1 MVHAPIMSTTVAA
14 EMRRITGERDIQ
26 DPHFFIGLVV
36 ATDIRADDGRSP
48 RTIPLGAARR
58 TSTRL
63 GCPAMERPAPRRR
76 AWLHVIV
83 GCMSSGKTAEVVRLL
98 TRAGIAGQSVL
109 LLTPTTDTRVPAG
122 EIVSR
127 TGTRYPSRVVST
139 SADIEDQVA
148 SLDPDVV
155 GIEEAQF
162 FDGDLP
168 ATIERVVRSGR
179 TVIVSG
185 LDQDF
190 AGRPFGVVPELLA
203 RADEVTKLTA
213 ICVVCGG
220 EATRTQRL
228 RDGRPAHVDDEL
240 IVVGGIGDD
249 AYEARCRACHEVPGA

>member
-1 MVHAPIMSTTVAA
+1 
-14 EMRRITGERDIQ
+14 
-26 DPHFFIGLVV
+26 
-36 ATDIRADDGRSP
+36 
-48 RTIPLGAARR
+48 
-58 TSTRL
+58 
-63 GCPAMERPAPRRR
+63 
-76 AWLHVIV
+76 
-83 GCMSSGKTAEVVRLL
+83 MSSGKTAEVVRLL
-98 TRAGIAGQSVL
+98 TRAQIAGHRVL
-109 LLTPTTDTRVPAG
+109 LLTPATDTRIPAG

-127 TGTRYPSRVVST
+127 TGTRYPSRVVAGA
-139 SADIEDQVA
+139 ADVA
-148 SLDPDVV
+148 REVGLLDPDVV

-168 ATIERVVRSGR
+168 GVIEAVVRTGR
-179 TVIVSG
+179 EVIVSG

-203 RADEVTKLTA
+203 RADQVTKLTA
-213 ICVVCGG
+213 ICVRCGA